1 MLLLSCIVSLLNN
14 GLIICFGT
22 FYVPYTGKESS
33 KTVVVTC
40 AISTNQYQHA
50 IVTTASGGSGW
61 ATAQVECQ
69 NFTASGFDAVQ
80 YAAIVACDAHNYH
93 YLAIGY

>member
-1 MLLLSCIVSLLNN
+1 MVINN

-22 FYVPYTGKESS
+22 FYVPYTSKESPKS
-33 KTVVVTC
+33 VVVTC

-69 NFTASGFDAVQ
+69 NFTASAFDAVQ
-80 YAAIVACDAHNYH
+80 YAAIVACDAHDYH